1 MNIAFMGTP
10 DFAVPSLKKIIE
22 KYGVK
27 LVVTQPDKA
36 RGRGKKVSI
45 SPVKEVAVEN
55 NIDVIQPVKIRN
67 DVEAIEKLKS
77 LDLDFIIVVA
87 FGQILSK
94 EILDIPRYG
103 CINLHGSLL
112 PKYRGAA
119 PIQWAVITGKKSK
132 RRRVTQ
138 AHGLEI
144 IKSTPKESLKN
155 GSIIPVRETLSFGRK
170 EDNSIVLNDEFV
182 SGYHA
187 KIYTKN
193 NIFFIEDLGS
203 TNGTFVNGTKIDG
216 RVKLSVND
224 EVRLGNIVFKVI
236 D

>member
-1 MNIAFMGTP
+1 M
-10 DFAVPSLKKIIE
+10 SLNRITSFIFGII
-22 KYGVK
+22 
-27 LVVTQPDKA
+27 
-36 RGRGKKVSI
+36 
-45 SPVKEVAVEN
+45 
-55 NIDVIQPVKIRN
+55 
-67 DVEAIEKLKS
+67 
-77 LDLDFIIVVA
+77 FIV
-87 FGQILSK
+87 
-94 EILDIPRYG
+94 ILDIIIYYALKVMYKDVR
-103 CINLHGSLL
+103 
-112 PKYRGAA
+112 
-119 PIQWAVITGKKSK
+119 TGKKSK